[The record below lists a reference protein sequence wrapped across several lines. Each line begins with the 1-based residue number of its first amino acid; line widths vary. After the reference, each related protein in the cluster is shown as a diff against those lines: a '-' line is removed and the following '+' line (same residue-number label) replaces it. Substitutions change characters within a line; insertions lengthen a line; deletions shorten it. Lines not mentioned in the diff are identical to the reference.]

1 MGCVAA
7 LHWCVNA
14 ASVSVSSQG
23 ECVRIDC
30 RAHQGTRA
38 RHYSQPPSPPPS
50 PLLSLERAELHDGQK
65 PEAEGWHTLCDE
77 VQGHHVAGE
86 SRKGERRRGGP
97 TVLCVCVC
105 VCCLERACIGG
116 GLFSVFSFPFLF
128 LLVSVPAGS
137 CFLYIPPRMYA
148 PWFQVHTSIDDSTPP
163 SPLTEERHPDRYDTI
178 PWGEFSRLFAR

>member
-1 MGCVAA
+1 MGYVAA

-23 ECVRIDC
+23 ECVRIGC
-30 RAHQGTRA
+30 RTRA
-38 RHYSQPPSPPPS
+38 RHSLPTPLPPPPS

-65 PEAEGWHTLCDE
+65 PEAEGWHSLCDE

-105 VCCLERACIGG
+105 VCVCVRACTGV
-116 GLFSVFSFPFLF
+116 GLFRVFSFPFLF
-128 LLVSVPAGS
+128 LLVSFPAGS
-137 CFLYIPPRMYA
+137 CSLYSPPRMYA